1 MCKTW
6 QKEKNTKSPSP
17 APGRSRG
24 SRPSRARP
32 RLPPPP
38 AGSASSRVLN
48 AGPSPPSC
56 LPSRSGPA
64 MEVGAAGF
72 ERRLPRLRG
81 RIRRAAFLA
90 LDVEFTGLHSAHE
103 PSLFDSPAEGYLR
116 ARQSVRRFAAAQ
128 LGLAIFSNENSNKYV
143 VHSYNFFL
151 FPSTL
156 GVTDVEFTLSA
167 SSIQFLSHYGFD
179 YNKFLKDGIPYMNE
193 LQEKIFSQH
202 LLAGSWKVS
211 SALDRDVLKKVID
224 EVTCWIAAA
233 EEEETMILQDLSG
246 YQRFEVQLV
255 LRQALQNVWTQPL
268 GDKKVMVKK
277 VSPQHR
283 RLLENSPYD
292 CCQKDLVLLSARGFT
307 NLFQMLV
314 EAKKPLVGHNMLM
327 DLMHLHDKFYKP
339 LPESYEE
346 FKRNIHNLFPVLIDT
361 KTVTKSIWKKCPFP
375 RVSNLSEVYAVLGSN
390 LNPKDPACPVIALA
404 SHCSRYAEKKSPH
417 EAGYDAFL
425 CGSVLLKSAHLL
437 LCRST
442 DDAVE
447 ADPSFSQYLA
457 VLAEYLNKVN
467 FIRGGVSSINFS
479 GEDFPCQHP
488 PLLVVRVRGWPGLNE
503 RQIYQEFKALCRFDV
518 KRLSNNQFIL
528 LSNKFKHVRL
538 VLRDYKCHP
547 HLRVSVYRHWTHSP
561 NVNCLLQVSGI
572 VALWSLFAF
581 VLGGAPCCC

>member
-1 MCKTW
+1 
-6 QKEKNTKSPSP
+6 
-17 APGRSRG
+17 
-24 SRPSRARP
+24 
-32 RLPPPP
+32 
-38 AGSASSRVLN
+38 
-48 AGPSPPSC
+48 
-56 LPSRSGPA
+56 
-64 MEVGAAGF
+64 MEVGAAAF
-72 ERRLPRLRG
+72 QRRLPRLRG
-81 RIRRAAFLA
+81 RVLRAAFLA
-90 LDVEFTGLHSAHE
+90 LDMEFTGLHSTFPQNNE
-103 PSLFDSPAEGYLR
+103 PSLFDSPAERYLK
-116 ARQSVRRFAAAQ
+116 ARQSVQRFTVTQ

-167 SSIQFLSHYGFD
+167 SSIQFLSRYGFD

-193 LQEKIFSQH
+193 VQEKILSQH
-202 LLAGSWKVS
+202 LSAGSWKVS
-211 SALDRDVLKKVID
+211 SALDRDVLKKAID

-246 YQRFEVQLV
+246 YQMFEVQLV

-283 RLLENSPYD
+283 QLLENSSYD
-292 CCQKDLVLLSARGFT
+292 CCQKEFILLSARGFT
-307 NLFQMLV
+307 NLFQTLV
-314 EAKKPLVGHNMLM
+314 KAKKPLVGHNMLM

-375 RVSNLSEVYAVLGSN
+375 RVSNLLEVYAVLCSN
-390 LNPKDPACPVIALA
+390 LNPKDPPCPVIALA
-404 SHCSRYAEKKSPH
+404 SDCSRYAEKKSPH

-437 LCRST
+437 LCQST

-447 ADPSFSQYLA
+447 ADPSFSQYLT
-457 VLAEYLNKVN
+457 VLAEYVNKVN

-479 GEDFPCQHP
+479 GEDAPCQRP
-488 PLLVVRVRGWPGLNE
+488 PLLVVHVRGWPGLNE

-518 KRLSNNQFIL
+518 RWLSKDQFIL
-528 LSNKFKHVRL
+528 LSNKYKHVGR
-538 VLRDYKCHP
+538 VLRDYKHHP
-547 HLRVSVYRHWTHSP
+547 HLRVSLYRHWRHSP
-561 NVNCLLQVSGI
+561 RVNCLLQVSGI
-572 VALWSLFAF
+572 VALWSLLAF
-581 VLGGAPCCC
+581 VLGGAPCCSF